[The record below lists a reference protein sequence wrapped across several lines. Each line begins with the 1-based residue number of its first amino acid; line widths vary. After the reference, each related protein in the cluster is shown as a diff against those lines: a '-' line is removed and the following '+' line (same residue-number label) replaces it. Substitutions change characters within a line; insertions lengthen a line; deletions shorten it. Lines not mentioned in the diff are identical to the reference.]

1 MKRIIAL
8 LTMFAMLLSFTA
20 VSADNGIDEK
30 FMQLMNRQ
38 LTEGNVQMKMQLS
51 ADSTM
56 FEMLGTDGAAV
67 KGLLNSSVDYN
78 LNAVANDEQTKMQA
92 DGRMMFN
99 SGAEQYGIPS
109 FGLDVWANMDIENLD
124 NMQYFIIMKVVGE
137 SLEQSLGDKYIVM
150 DYTKIPGF
158 KEIIKGLAELGLF
171 NKDKAEAIANDIIDE
186 EKLTEFIARMYE
198 GIDINPV
205 YADGK
210 YSVVMGDAEVKS
222 LFVKLFDNLINL
234 LVELSEGEIEAE
246 LADIEEA
253 KALLA
258 PIANVQLFDAERG
271 IVIEISEDGNVMH
284 MEINLAF
291 NIYEIAEVFDP
302 ASVSN
307 EPFGKS
313 TYDFRIS
320 LAADANITPLP
331 EGYTVQYPALD
342 GSNSIDVFSTE
353 YGRDVSFEMIEAAQ
367 NSDDVIEIV
376 YNGNVVELENRPM
389 IINDRTFVPFRRLAN
404 MLGIDDEH
412 IGYDEAT
419 QKVYLK
425 SGDIEI
431 EMYIGSSV
439 VYVNGEMKVL
449 DVPAFTCND
458 RTYIPVRFVSEMF
471 GRTVGY
477 DEVNGVQT
485 ISIND

>member
-30 FMQLMNRQ
+30 FWQLMNTQ
-38 LTEGNVQMKMQLS
+38 MTDGNVQMKLQLS
-51 ADSTM
+51 GDSPM
-56 FEMLGTDGAAV
+56 FDMLGEQGAAV
-67 KGLLNSSVDYN
+67 KSLLNSSVDYN
-78 LNAVANDEQTKMQA
+78 LNAVTNNEQTKLQA

-99 SGAEQYGIPS
+99 SGAELYGIPS
-109 FGLDVWANMDIENLD
+109 FGFDIWANMDIENLD
-124 NMQYFIIMKVVGE
+124 NIQYFLIMKVVGE
-137 SLEQSLGDKYIVM
+137 SLEQYFGDKYIVM

-158 KEIIKGLAELGLF
+158 KEIFKGLAELGLF
-171 NKDKAEAIANDIIDE
+171 NREKAEEIVSDIIDE
-186 EKLTEFIARMYE
+186 QQLMELIERMCD
-198 GIDINPV
+198 GIDINPI
-205 YADGK
+205 YEDGK
-210 YSVVMGDAEVKS
+210 YSVVMGDAEVKN
-222 LFVKLFDNLINL
+222 LFVTLFNNLIDL
-234 LVELSEGEIEAE
+234 SVELSEGDIEAE
-246 LADIEEA
+246 LAYIEEA
-253 KALLA
+253 KELLV
-258 PIANVQLFDAERG
+258 PIASVQLFDNERG
-271 IVIEISEDGNVMH
+271 IVLEVSEDGNVMH
-284 MEINLAF
+284 MEINLVT
-291 NIYEIAEVFDP
+291 NLYELSAVFDP
-302 ASVSN
+302 AGTSAYGMDKAM
-307 EPFGKS
+307 F
-313 TYDFRIS
+313 DLRIS
-320 LAADANITPLP
+320 LVADANVTPLP
-331 EGYTVQYPALD
+331 EGYTVRYPALD
-342 GSNSIDVFSTE
+342 GSNSIDIFSTE
-353 YGRDVSFEMIEAAQ
+353 YGRDISFEMIEAAQ
-367 NSDDVIEIV
+367 STDDAIVIV
-376 YNGNVVELENRPM
+376 YNGNVVELENKPM

-477 DEVNGVQT
+477 EDVNGVQT

>member
-30 FMQLMNRQ
+30 FLQLMNTQ
-38 LTEGNVQMKMQLS
+38 MTEGNIQMKMQLS
-51 ADSTM
+51 GDSPM
-56 FEMLGTDGAAV
+56 LDMLGADGAAV
-67 KGLLNSSVDYN
+67 RGLLNSSVDYN
-78 LNAVANDEQTKMQA
+78 INAVANDEQTKMQA
-92 DGRMMFN
+92 DGRLMFN
-99 SGAEQYGIPS
+99 SGAELYGIPS
-109 FGLDVWANMDIENLD
+109 FGFDMWMNMDVENLD
-124 NMQYFIIMKVVGE
+124 NIQYFIIMKVVGE
-137 SLEQSLGDKYIVM
+137 SLEQYVGDKYMVM

-171 NKDKAEAIANDIIDE
+171 NREEIEAIVSDIIDE
-186 EKLTEFIARMYE
+186 QQLTEFIERMYE

-222 LFVKLFDNLINL
+222 LFATLFNNLINL
-234 LVELSEGEIEAE
+234 LVELYGGDMEAG

-253 KALLA
+253 KAMLA
-258 PIANVQLFDAERG
+258 PIANVQIFDSERG
-271 IVIEISEDGNVMH
+271 IVMEVSEDGKVMH
-284 MEINLAF
+284 MEINLDCNF
-291 NIYEIAEVFDP
+291 YELVAAIDP
-302 ASVSN
+302 TASAGGMDSSMF
-307 EPFGKS
+307 E
-313 TYDFRIS
+313 FRIS
-320 LAADANITPLP
+320 LVADANVTPLP

-342 GSNSIDVFSTE
+342 GSNSIDLFSSQ
-353 YGRDVSFEMIEAAQ
+353 YGGDISFEMIEAAK
-367 NSDDVIEIV
+367 SSGDVIEIV
-376 YNGNVVELENRPM
+376 YNGNVIELENKPM

-449 DVPAFTCND
+449 DVPAFTCDD

-471 GRTVGY
+471 GKAVGY
-477 DEVNGVQT
+477 EEANGVQT

>member
-30 FMQLMNRQ
+30 FWQLMNTQ
-38 LTEGNVQMKMQLS
+38 MTDGNVKMKMQLS
-51 ADSTM
+51 SDSPM
-56 FEMLGTDGAAV
+56 FDMLGTEGAAV
-67 KGLLNSSVDYN
+67 KGLLNSSVDYD
-78 LNAVANDEQTKMQA
+78 LNAVANHEQTKLQA

-99 SGAEQYGIPS
+99 SGAELYGIPS
-109 FGLDVWANMDIENLD
+109 FGFDIWANMDIENLD
-124 NMQYFIIMKVVGE
+124 NIQYFLIMKIVGE
-137 SLEQSLGDKYIVM
+137 SMEQYFGDKYVVM

-158 KEIIKGLAELGLF
+158 KEIIKGLAELGFF
-171 NKDKAEAIANDIIDE
+171 NKEKVEEIASDIIDE
-186 EKLTEFIARMYE
+186 QQLMEFIERMYE

-210 YSVVMGDAEVKS
+210 YSVIMGDAEVKS
-222 LFVKLFDNLINL
+222 LFVNLFNNLVNL
-234 LVELSEGEIEAE
+234 LVELSEGEIESE

-258 PIANVQLFDAERG
+258 PIANVQLFDNERG
-271 IVIEISEDGNVMH
+271 IVIEVSEDGKVMH
-284 MEINLAF
+284 MEINLVT
-291 NIYEIAEVFDP
+291 NLYELSAAFDP
-302 ASVSN
+302 AGTSASGMD
-307 EPFGKS
+307 EAMF
-313 TYDFRIS
+313 DLRIS
-320 LAADANITPLP
+320 LVADANVTPLP
-331 EGYTVQYPALD
+331 EGYAVQYPVLD
-342 GSNSIDVFSTE
+342 GSNSIDLFSSQ
-353 YGRDVSFEMIEAAQ
+353 YGGEISFEMIEAAQ
-367 NSDDVIEIV
+367 SSDDVIEIV
-376 YNGNVVELENRPM
+376 YNGNVVELENKPM

-471 GRTVGY
+471 GKAVGY
-477 DEVNGVQT
+477 EEVNGVQT